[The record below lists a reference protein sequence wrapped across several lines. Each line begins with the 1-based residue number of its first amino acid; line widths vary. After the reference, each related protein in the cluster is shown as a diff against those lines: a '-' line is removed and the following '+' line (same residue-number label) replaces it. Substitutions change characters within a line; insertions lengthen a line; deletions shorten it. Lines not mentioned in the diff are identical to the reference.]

1 MAVKSGNSYRV
12 YLTTTTGSGSG
23 AANTDT
29 WIAGEQSNS
38 VDFNNNAIDAS
49 DKSTV
54 WDQFISGNKNWT
66 ASATFNLDSSAS
78 NGQKTLL
85 QSLVSGDKVKL
96 FIGEINNSARSE
108 GTAGEAIIT
117 AISQTAERNG
127 ILSRQVTFQGTGAP
141 TLVFPS
147 A

>member
-1 MAVKSGNSYRV
+1 MAVKSGNKHRV
-12 YLTTTTGSGSG
+12 YLTTGSGSG
-23 AANTDT
+23 ASDT
-29 WIAGEQSNS
+29 WIAGEQSNT

-49 DKSTV
+49 DKSTE

-85 QSLVSGDKVKL
+85 QSLVNGAKVKV
-96 FIGEINNSARSE
+96 FIGEVNNSARSE

-141 TLVFPS
+141 TIVYP

>member
-1 MAVKSGNSYRV
+1 MVKSGNKHRV
-12 YLTTTTGSGSG
+12 YLTTGSGSG
-23 AANTDT
+23 QGNDT
-29 WIAGEQSNS
+29 WIAGEQSNT
-38 VDFNNNAIDAS
+38 VDFSNNAIDAS
-49 DKSTV
+49 DKSTE

-66 ASATFNLDSSAS
+66 AQATFNLDSAAN

-85 QSLVSGDKVKL
+85 QSLVSGAKVKL
-96 FIGEINNSARSE
+96 FIGELGSGNGRAE

-141 TLVFPS
+141 TIVFPGV
-147 A
+147 